1 MNEVVL
7 RSGPPVHPWVFSKR
21 VLDVHGRPKDGEVV
35 ALKTREGRRCGFG
48 FWHSKSLVAI
58 RVLSYDAERYPD
70 EAWLAERL
78 AAAERLR
85 AVDLRLPDVTDAWRT
100 SHAEADGLSG
110 LVVDRYG
117 DAAVAS
123 LFSLGWFLRRDELD
137 RVLKQVLGVSK
148 VVLRTDERTA
158 VMERFRCDPPAN
170 AGRVEIQERG
180 TRYVVDLAGGH
191 KTGFFLDQR
200 DQRDLVARIAK
211 GRRVLDC
218 MTYTGGFAIAAAHR
232 GGAASV
238 GGVDLDENALAVAEQ
253 TAKRNGCR
261 VDWKHADVFDVLRGL
276 SVAPQA
282 DRPDLL
288 IVDPAKWAKDRQ
300 GLGAAMAKYADLN
313 RLAFTAVADGGLVL
327 TCSCPRLA
335 SSDDF
340 VGMLRGVALD
350 LRTELRFLSIAGAAP
365 DHPVSSSFP
374 EGRYLK
380 AVLVAPGPKG
390 QGPGRSE
397 LFGRDRD
404 EGYAEGGFSDGR

>member
-1 MNEVVL
+1 M
-7 RSGPPVHPWVFSKR
+7 
-21 VLDVHGRPKDGEVV
+21 
-35 ALKTREGRRCGFG
+35 
-48 FWHSKSLVAI
+48 
-58 RVLSYDAERYPD
+58 
-70 EAWLAERL
+70 
-78 AAAERLR
+78 
-85 AVDLRLPDVTDAWRT
+85 
-100 SHAEADGLSG
+100 
-110 LVVDRYG
+110 
-117 DAAVAS
+117 
-123 LFSLGWFLRRDELD
+123 
-137 RVLKQVLGVSK
+137 
-148 VVLRTDERTA
+148 
-158 VMERFRCDPPAN
+158 
-170 AGRVEIQERG
+170 
-180 TRYVVDLAGGH
+180 
-191 KTGFFLDQR
+191 
-200 DQRDLVARIAK
+200 
-211 GRRVLDC
+211 
-218 MTYTGGFAIAAAHR
+218 
-232 GGAASV
+232 
-238 GGVDLDENALAVAEQ
+238 
-253 TAKRNGCR
+253 
-261 VDWKHADVFDVLRGL
+261 

-327 TCSCPRLA
+327 TCSCSGLV

-397 LFGRDRD
+397 AFGRDRD

>member
-58 RVLSYDAERYPD
+58 RVLSYDPERYPD
-70 EAWLAERL
+70 EAWLVERL
-78 AAAERLR
+78 TAAERLR
-85 AVDLRLPDVTDAWRT
+85 VHDLRLPDVTDAWRT

-110 LVVDRYG
+110 LVVDRYK

-123 LFSLGWFLRRDELD
+123 LFSLGWFLRREELD
-137 RVLKQVLGVSK
+137 RVLKQVLGVRK

-170 AGRVEIQERG
+170 AGRVEIEERG
-180 TRYVVDLAGGH
+180 TRYGVDLAGGH

-200 DQRDLVARIAK
+200 DQRDLIARIAK
-211 GRRVLDC
+211 DRRVLDC
-218 MTYTGGFAIAAAHR
+218 MTYTGGFAVAAAHR
-232 GGAASV
+232 GGAATV
-238 GGVDLDENALAVAEQ
+238 TAVDLDENALEVAKQ
-253 TAKRNGCR
+253 TAARNGCR
-261 VDWKHADVFDVLRGL
+261 VDLRHADVFDVLRGL
-276 SVAPQA
+276 SVAPEA

-313 RLAFTAVADGGLVL
+313 RLAFTAVAQGGLVL
-327 TCSCPRLA
+327 TCSCSGLV

-350 LRTELRFLSIAGAAP
+350 LRTELRFLSVAGAAP

-380 AVLVAPGPKG
+380 AVLASPGPRG

-397 LFGRDRD
+397 GFGRDD
-404 EGYAEGGFSDGR
+404 GPSDASFSDGR